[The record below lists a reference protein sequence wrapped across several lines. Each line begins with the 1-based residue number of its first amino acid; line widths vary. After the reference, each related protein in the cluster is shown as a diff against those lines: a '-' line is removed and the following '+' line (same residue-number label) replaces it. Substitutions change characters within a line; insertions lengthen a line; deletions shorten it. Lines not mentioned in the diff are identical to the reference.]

1 MNKIKYDTSI
11 NTLASDRHLWS
22 VSEEC
27 VPGVIREG
35 VAPSLNKAMK
45 AIAAAKKDHSTLIK
59 AVLDA
64 GK

>member
-1 MNKIKYDTSI
+1 MNKIKYTASI

-35 VAPSLNKAMK
+35 VAPSLSKAMK
-45 AIAAAKKDHSTLIK
+45 AIAAAKKDRSMSIKTL
-59 AVLDA
+59 LDA